1 MTPEYAARRLANGRQ
16 LSLED
21 RAQLWPT
28 TARGRRRSEPG
39 KVHALQAKGIN
50 GNGAGMPLT
59 VAVKDWPTPV
69 ASAGKRGVHDRRD
82 VKTGRSLTFT
92 AADWPTPT
100 SRDHRAPN
108 SQDSQDSQD
117 RRNADSARGQQ
128 LPNFVEHV
136 LQETW
141 GTPST
146 MDARGRTYTRDG
158 GAKGEERLALSG
170 QAESLSFR
178 SIPQDPPSA
187 SDGPPSSPT
196 SPSSLRLSPEFVE
209 WLMGWPPG
217 WTIPSPGSMRREPTA
232 SAPPATAWSHW
243 QQRQRTWL
251 SALSWSYAP
260 TPETEPE
267 MRQMELI

>member
-1 MTPEYAARRLANGRQ
+1 MVSRLRHDYRARQRRALAT
-16 LSLED
+16 S
-21 RAQLWPT
+21 ASACSSWPT
-28 TARGRRRSEPG
+28 PSAALTNDDEGPETFKAR
-39 KVHALQAKGIN
+39 QAAQKARGIN

-59 VAVKDWPTPV
+59 AAAKDWPTP
-69 ASAGKRGVHDRRD
+69 A
-82 VKTGRSLTFT
+82 
-92 AADWPTPT
+92 
-100 SRDHRAPN
+100 SRDWRAPN

-117 RRNADSARGQQ
+117 KRNADSARGQQ

-136 LQETW
+136 LAETW

-158 GAKGEERLALSG
+158 GRKGEERPALAG
-170 QAESLSFR
+170 QAESLSCQ
-178 SIPQDPPSA
+178 SIPQVPGSA

-217 WTIPSPGSMRREPTA
+217 WTIPSPGSMRPEPTA
-232 SAPPATAWSHW
+232 FAPPATAWSHW
-243 QQRQRTWL
+243 LQRQRSWL

-260 TPETEPE
+260 PPEAEPP